1 MKNMEMRNSLL
12 IVLFI
17 QCISFFGMSQKI
29 ISNQENAWVL
39 YTGNHKISKKL
50 GVHTEY
56 QWRRADLFNDWQQS
70 LLRVGLDYYHNPNI
84 SFTAGYASIISYQYG
99 EQPISHQTHE
109 NRIWEQVN
117 LKSKYGRF
125 DLQHRYRME
134 QRLIDNWTN
143 SSGAF
148 VQGKDNYRN
157 RVRYRMMV
165 NVPLSRKEMANNT
178 LFLNV
183 NDEVFLGF
191 GKGIAK
197 NVLDQNRFIAALGWR
212 FSPNFNIQLGYLN
225 QMVLKT
231 DGIKVERNH
240 TLWLSTTYNI
250 DFTKFK
256 IRCHSWP
263 TKKP

>member
-1 MKNMEMRNSLL
+1 MKNLITTISLL
-12 IVLFI
+12 LFLVGG
-17 QCISFFGMSQKI
+17 SVAQKM
-29 ISNQENAWVL
+29 ISNQSNAWVL
-39 YTGNHKISKKL
+39 YTGNHKISNKF

-56 QWRRADLFNDWQQS
+56 QWRRADFFNDWQQS
-70 LLRVGLDYYHNPNI
+70 LARVGLEYYQNPNVT
-84 SFTAGYASIISYQYG
+84 FTAGYASIISYQYG
-99 EQPISHQTHE
+99 DQPISHQTTE

-117 LKSKYGRF
+117 LKAKYGRF

-134 QRLIDNWTN
+134 QRLIDNWSN
-143 SSGAF
+143 ASGSF

-225 QMVLKT
+225 QMVLKS

-250 DFTKFK
+250 DFTKLK

>member
-1 MKNMEMRNSLL
+1 MKQLL
-12 IVLFI
+12 LSTFLVSTALLCVVFR
-17 QCISFFGMSQKI
+17 SFAQKLI
-29 ISNQENAWVL
+29 ANQRNAWVL
-39 YTGNHKISKKL
+39 YTGNHKISKKF

-56 QWRRADLFNDWQQS
+56 QWRRADFFNDWQQS
-70 LLRVGLDYYHNPNI
+70 LARVGIDYYQNPNI
-84 SFTAGYASIISYQYG
+84 TFTVGYASIISYPYG
-99 EQPISHQTHE
+99 DQAINHQSHE

-117 LKSKYGRF
+117 LKAKYGRF
-125 DLQHRYRME
+125 DLQHRYRIE
-134 QRLIDNWTN
+134 QRMIDNWSN
-143 SSGAF
+143 STGSF

-157 RVRYRMMV
+157 RVRYRIMV

-197 NVLDQNRFIAALGWR
+197 NILDQNRFITSLGWR
-212 FSPNFNIQLGYLN
+212 FNPNFNIQLGYLN
-225 QMVLKT
+225 QMVFKT

-240 TLWLSTTYNI
+240 TLWISTTYNI